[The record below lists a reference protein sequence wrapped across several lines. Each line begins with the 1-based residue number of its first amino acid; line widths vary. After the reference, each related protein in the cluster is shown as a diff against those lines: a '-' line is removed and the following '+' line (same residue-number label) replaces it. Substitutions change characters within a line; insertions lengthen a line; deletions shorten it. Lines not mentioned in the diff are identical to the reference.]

1 MMAAGNGRIRKRKHR
16 SHAGDLPAT
25 TTTTAGVGVGG
36 NEIGDAG
43 GVGGTL
49 TSITRDNTTPT
60 ADPDRQHWQQD
71 DAGHVESSNNFTHNF
86 VDLQNLLNFNDLLS
100 SVNGSNNVDTTSGD
114 SGNANGNLNLNGNGN
129 GNALDSGS
137 SFSSTSSAIKLNNGP
152 ITDTLLAAVLT
163 TATATVAPAA
173 SSLIASMSA
182 TTTTT
187 SSSQLAVVSTM
198 QAVHALP
205 GAASMP
211 DATSSTY
218 YANLLSMS
226 PATTSLISV
235 AATKSYNDS
244 VLRWEQ
250 LDGNGDFG
258 FDPLYR
264 HSLAMSIVYCVAYI
278 LVFLVGLIGNSFV
291 IAVVLRAPRMRT
303 VTNYFIVNLAIADIL
318 VIVFCLPATL
328 IGNIFVPWMLGWL
341 MCKFVP
347 YIQGVSVAASV
358 YSLIAVSL
366 DRFIA
371 IWWPLKQ
378 MTKRRARIMIIGIWV
393 IALVTTIPWLL
404 FFDLVPAEEVFSDAL
419 VSTYT
424 QPQYL
429 CQEVW
434 PPGTD
439 GNLYFLL
446 ANLVAC
452 YLLPMSLITL
462 CYVLIWIKV
471 STRSIP
477 GEMSKDAQMD
487 RMQQKSKV
495 KVIKMLVAVVILFVL
510 SWLPLYVIF
519 ARIKFGS
526 DISQEEFEILKKVM
540 PVAQWLGSSNSC
552 INPILYSV
560 NKKYRRG
567 FAAIIKSRSCCG
579 RLRYY
584 DNVAIASSTTSTR
597 KSSHYHPSS
606 SRKSPSSPGLRKTN
620 AVSYIYEHNSLR
632 RHNLMMKQDSNLSQQ
647 MLLKQDSHGS
657 RQFLI
662 KQESSCSD
670 ASGTRRLLCQQD
682 SNGSKVSLSKQD
694 SIVSYMEAR
703 RVAALSSSV
712 PLDSTAVAAAA
723 AGAAAQQE
731 NNSMESRRTPVG
743 QGALPAAV
751 SPATLLD
758 KRQKFVKQ
766 DSVIS
771 FVDQRPEPRRHQL
784 VKQDSVI
791 SFADQRRGLLHKQ
804 DSLMANRANDAPTHH
819 VSILKKTDSQLSYGN
834 CSPRRNVELYE

>member
-1 MMAAGNGRIRKRKHR
+1 MMAASGRIRKRKHK
-16 SHAGDLPAT
+16 SHTSGDVPSTTTSVPMPILTMAPGKVVEETMEEAALAGDY
-25 TTTTAGVGVGG
+25 
-36 NEIGDAG
+36 
-43 GVGGTL
+43 
-49 TSITRDNTTPT
+49 
-60 ADPDRQHWQQD
+60 
-71 DAGHVESSNNFTHNF
+71 NNFTHNF
-86 VDLQNLLNFNDLLS
+86 VDLQNLLSFNE
-100 SVNGSNNVDTTSGD
+100 
-114 SGNANGNLNLNGNGN
+114 LNGTSSSG
-129 GNALDSGS
+129 GGGGS
-137 SFSSTSSAIKLNNGP
+137 SAISSLSASSAIKLSNGA
-152 ITDTLLAAVLT
+152 ITDTLLGTVLT

-173 SSLIASMSA
+173 TSLLATLAA
-182 TTTTT
+182 TTTA
-187 SSSQLAVVSTM
+187 SARGSLAGKSL
-198 QAVHALP
+198 AIA
-205 GAASMP
+205 

-218 YANLLSMS
+218 YSNLLNLS
-226 PATTSLISV
+226 PATTSLISAA

-250 LDGNGDFG
+250 LDGSVDFG

-264 HSLAMSIVYCVAYI
+264 HSLAMSMVYCVAYI
-278 LVFLVGLIGNSFV
+278 VVFLVGLIGNSFV

-419 VSTYT
+419 VSAYS
-424 QPQYL
+424 QPQFL

-477 GEMSKDAQMD
+477 GESKDAQMD

-597 KSSHYHPSS
+597 KSSHYHQNS
-606 SRKSPSSPGLRKTN
+606 SRKSPSSKGN

-632 RHNLMMKQDSNLSQQ
+632 RHNMMLKQDSNLSQQ

-670 ASGTRRLLCQQD
+670 ASGIRRPLCQQD

-703 RVAALSSSV
+703 R
-712 PLDSTAVAAAA
+712 A
-723 AGAAAQQE
+723 AGHGLNDTLVDRE
-731 NNSMESRRTPVG
+731 SVSMDVCRR
-743 QGALPAAV
+743 QGATP
-751 SPATLLD
+751 SSLLD

-771 FVDQRPEPRRHQL
+771 FVDQRPEQRRHQL

-804 DSLMANRANDAPTHH
+804 DSLMANRTGDAPTHH
-819 VSILKKTDSQLSYGN
+819 VSILKKTDSQLSYGSST
-834 CSPRRNVELYE
+834 SPRRNADLYEQATLG